1 LWEIAILPQINN
13 TIGNV
18 KGFDVEKQI
27 ENNIN
32 IDKRACDIYDN
43 MLNLITDTNKNLLN
57 ISTSFQYNSSYKLKN
72 DYSGYPRK
80 VDQL

>member
-1 LWEIAILPQINN
+1 MLNIPAAKQLSL
-13 TIGNV
+13 TATL
-18 KGFDVEKQI
+18 KQI
-27 ENNIN
+27 ENNIS
-32 IDKRACDIYDN
+32 IDKRACDIYEN

-57 ISTSFQYNSSYKLKN
+57 ISTSFQYNSSYKLRN